1 MALWGGRFAEQTQRS
16 VQDFTQSISYDK
28 RLYKHDIAGSMAHAA
43 MLGAA
48 GIIPKESADAICR
61 KLAVLKR
68 RIAEGKME
76 FKVELEDIHMH
87 IETALTE
94 ALGPEGARVH
104 TARSRNDQIALDIRL
119 YLRDEIDDLTKEI
132 RALQAALVKKADEH
146 KRTIMPGFT
155 HMQHAQPVLL
165 AHHLLAYV
173 EMLARDIGRLAD
185 ARRRINVLHA
195 CRRSPCLRRPGRRG
209 GLSS

>member
-61 KLAVLKR
+61 KLVVLKR

-87 IETALTE
+87 IETARTE

-119 YLRDEIDDLTKEI
+119 YLRDEIDDLAKEI
-132 RALQAALVKKADEH
+132 RALGLHRWRRRRLHQ
-146 KRTIMPGFT
+146 RSRNRRQRP
-155 HMQHAQPVLL
+155 
-165 AHHLLAYV
+165 HHLQ
-173 EMLARDIGRLAD
+173 GRL
-185 ARRRINVLHA
+185 
-195 CRRSPCLRRPGRRG
+195 
-209 GLSS
+209 